1 MHRQVRRPAFALL
14 VVLAAAL
21 TAAGCGG
28 DGSLSKSEYVE
39 KNNAIQT
46 EAMESIGTL
55 GTASSDP
62 EKAAAQLEEA
72 QAGIDKA
79 VKDLDALK
87 PPSDWKDEHA
97 DLVASLKEMGTV
109 IGEMQTAA
117 KEKDVEALTQAITD
131 INELQTKSSDAI
143 NAMNSDR

>member
-1 MHRQVRRPAFALL
+1 MHRHVRRSALAVLAVVATLL
-14 VVLAAAL
+14 V
-21 TAAGCGG
+21 AGCGG
-28 DGSLSKSEYVE
+28 DGSLSKNEYVE

-46 EAMESIGTL
+46 EAMESISSL

-62 EKAAAQLEEA
+62 DKAVAQLDTA

-109 IGEMQTAA
+109 IGAMRTAA
-117 KEKDVEALTQAITD
+117 KEKDIAALTKAISD

-143 NAMNSDR
+143 NAMNADR